1 MTINNIAY
9 IDLQAQWKTEKK
21 DLLKIIDNVMSSG
34 QFVGGKYVDQFEK
47 KLQSFVMLNTPF
59 L

>member
-9 IDLQAQWKTEKK
+9 IDLQAQWTTEKK

-34 QFVGGKYVDQFEK
+34 QFVGGKYVDQFE
-47 KLQSFVMLNTPF
+47 MLNMPF